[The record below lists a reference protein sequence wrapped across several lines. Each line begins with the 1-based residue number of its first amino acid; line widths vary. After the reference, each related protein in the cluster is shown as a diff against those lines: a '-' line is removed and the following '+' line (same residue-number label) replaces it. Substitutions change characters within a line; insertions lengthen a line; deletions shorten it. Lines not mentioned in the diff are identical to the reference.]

1 MDQVEDLLRELA
13 PQVLAVLVR
22 RYGDF
27 DGAEDAV
34 QEALVVA
41 HTHWRDGVPEHPFG
55 WLVTTASR
63 RLIDHYRSEASRR
76 DQRCGPLAPSHRRT
90 TCWSGT
96 TPSPCCS
103 WPAARR

>member
-13 PQVLAVLVR
+13 PQVLAILVR

-55 WLVTTASR
+55 WLVTTGAAWPSER
-63 RLIDHYRSEASRR
+63 TIRARSGPVRIVESTSS
-76 DQRCGPLAPSHRRT
+76 PLATSSR
-90 TCWSGT
+90 WS
-96 TPSPCCS
+96 
-103 WPAARR
+103 AR